1 MNENP
6 ISEEDLLSAQ
16 EASELLPGTSTQAI
30 LRWART
36 GKIPTVKLPSG
47 RRFFRRSDVE
57 AILQPSFETPE
68 SAQSPETG
76 ELF

>member
-1 MNENP
+1 MEVEN
-6 ISEEDLLSAQ
+6 SEDELLSAR
-16 EASELLPGTSTQAI
+16 EASELLPRTSPQVL

-36 GKIPTVKLPSG
+36 GKMPAVTLPSG